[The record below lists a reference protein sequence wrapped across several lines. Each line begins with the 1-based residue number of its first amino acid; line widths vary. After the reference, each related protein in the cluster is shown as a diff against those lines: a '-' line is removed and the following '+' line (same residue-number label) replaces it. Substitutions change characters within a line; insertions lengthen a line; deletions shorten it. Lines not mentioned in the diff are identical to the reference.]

1 MLNLEI
7 GILLNY
13 SEHFNPFQA
22 IGYERDS
29 GSFSR
34 VHQMAKNMLTGVSS
48 GMYNCPLAMTDGAAM
63 IAEAQK
69 SNHPELKEAYD
80 HLTSRDPKMFW
91 TSGQWMTEKAGG
103 SDVGK
108 DSKISILGKCAH
120 VFFFS
125 NYFYRRYA

>member
-1 MLNLEI
+1 
-7 GILLNY
+7 
-13 SEHFNPFQA
+13 
-22 IGYERDS
+22 
-29 GSFSR
+29 
-34 VHQMAKNMLTGVSS
+34 MLTGVSS

-103 SDVGK
+103 SDVG
-108 DSKISILGKCAH
+108 
-120 VFFFS
+120 
-125 NYFYRRYA
+125 

>member
-1 MLNLEI
+1 MKDFELNLEI
-7 GILLNY
+7 GKLIFQNEY
-13 SEHFNPFQA
+13 FNPFQA

-103 SDVGK
+103 SDVG
-108 DSKISILGKCAH
+108 
-120 VFFFS
+120 
-125 NYFYRRYA
+125 